1 MYVLLRNQ
9 GHGLMSDHA
18 ICSARIARCQ
28 LPRLPQNALLAGWM
42 PLSVSSRLP
51 QTTSAPRFEAWHTLL
66 DDLGVA
72 LVEHPLEIG
81 SQVQADS
88 DSGSSAR
95 HRGFKEGEQQPRG
108 LSFCRV
114 PLLRHGFQRC
124 ASTSPWSN
132 GSSS

>member
-1 MYVLLRNQ
+1 
-9 GHGLMSDHA
+9 
-18 ICSARIARCQ
+18 
-28 LPRLPQNALLAGWM
+28 M

-72 LVEHPLEIG
+72 LVEHSLGIG

-88 DSGSSAR
+88 DLGSVRDIEDSKKVKSSPAAYPSAGS
-95 HRGFKEGEQQPRG
+95 H
-108 LSFCRV
+108 CCV
-114 PLLRHGFQRC
+114 TGFQRC

-132 GSSS
+132 GSSSLAA